1 VIAIARMRSII
12 LFLLSRIDFI
22 DNESS
27 SSDEAEDEAAEAQ
40 EEEVKTNDSDGIN
53 IIITIILERGLS

>member
-1 VIAIARMRSII
+1 MRSII

-22 DNESS
+22 DKESS

-53 IIITIILERGLS
+53 IIITIILERGIIG